1 MLLKTQFFS
10 PLCPNFVKEGGGQKF
25 SIFFLWRPLV
35 NQQSGPSEMC
45 LIEGLGLFNFVK
57 EELKDESF
65 HVRFLVTI

>member
-1 MLLKTQFFS
+1 MTILYCVTIQNKGCQFLKNPLLI
-10 PLCPNFVKEGGGQKF
+10 E
-25 SIFFLWRPLV
+25 LV

-45 LIEGLGLFNFVK
+45 LIEGLGLFNFVE

>member
-1 MLLKTQFFS
+1 MTILYCVTIQNKGCQFLKNPLLI
-10 PLCPNFVKEGGGQKF
+10 E
-25 SIFFLWRPLV
+25 LV

>member
-1 MLLKTQFFS
+1 MKILYCGTIQNKGCQFLKNPLLI
-10 PLCPNFVKEGGGQKF
+10 E
-25 SIFFLWRPLV
+25 LV

>member
-1 MLLKTQFFS
+1 MKILYCVTIQNKGCQFLKNPLLI
-10 PLCPNFVKEGGGQKF
+10 E
-25 SIFFLWRPLV
+25 LV